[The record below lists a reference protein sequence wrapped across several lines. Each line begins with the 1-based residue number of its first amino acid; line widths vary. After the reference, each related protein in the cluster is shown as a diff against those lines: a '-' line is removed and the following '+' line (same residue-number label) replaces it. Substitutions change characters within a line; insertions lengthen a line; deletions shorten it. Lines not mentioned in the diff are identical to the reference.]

1 MPHERERPGKRDV
14 RRAGLQLWAEKD
26 LNLRRRKPA
35 GLQPAP
41 IGRSGTD
48 PYVACRIIAVQW
60 HLDSSHYAV
69 LHADL

>member
-1 MPHERERPGKRDV
+1 MLVAPETKVARLIKAIS
-14 RRAGLQLWAEKD
+14 RAALLWAEKD

-48 PYVACRIIAVQW
+48 PYVASA
-60 HLDSSHYAV
+60 Y
-69 LHADL
+69 